1 MMKHAAEMGWQVEQ
15 DNTGQYVIY
24 TGIPEG
30 APEVAQQY
38 AHEHGYEIDSD
49 NYGSII
55 LYTGIHAPDVR
66 LCSVTLKYAGNKE
79 REVEV
84 WCSND
89 YLNLSQHPE
98 VTKTSIEVINELG
111 TGSGGTRN
119 ISGTSTYH
127 VDLERLIADLHRKE
141 SALLF
146 PSAYTANQSTLWT
159 LCKNMEGIEVF
170 SDELNHASLIQ
181 GIKNADVVTHIFRHN
196 DTEHLEELLN
206 TANANTPKL
215 IVFESLYS
223 MEGLRSPLQK
233 IIDIAKKYNALTYLD
248 EVHSVGLYG
257 PEGRGITAEKGLEDE
272 IDIIN
277 GTLSKS
283 FGQMGG
289 YVAANAD
296 IIDYIR
302 SFAPGFIFTSSM
314 NPSIAAASI
323 TSIKIAMSSE
333 DLRENIRINSDRIR
347 TGLRE
352 LQIPFLENDSH
363 IIPIHLY
370 DPRLC
375 KEAANLLLEK
385 HGIYIQPIFYPTVPK
400 GDERFRVTI
409 TPRHEASD
417 IDHFLDALDDV
428 WKQMDLKRSDSDE
441 EEKSAV
447 SRIY

>member
-1 MMKHAAEMGWQVEQ
+1 MNYKKFFSDELVSLKSQGLYRKFRAINRNKSSFPKATERF
-15 DNTGQYVIY
+15 
-24 TGIPEG
+24 EG
-30 APEVAQQY
+30 
-38 AHEHGYEIDSD
+38 
-49 NYGSII
+49 
-55 LYTGIHAPDVR
+55 
-66 LCSVTLKYAGNKE
+66 KE

-89 YLNLSQHPE
+89 YLNLSQHPQ
-98 VTKTSIEVINELG
+98 VTQTSVEVINQLG

-127 VDLERLIADLHRKE
+127 VDLENLLAELHQKE

-159 LCKNMEGIEVF
+159 LCKNMEGVEVF

-196 DTEHLEELLN
+196 DTEHLEELLK
-206 TANANTPKL
+206 TANANSPKI

-233 IIDIAKKYNALTYLD
+233 IIEIARRYNALTYLD

-257 PEGRGITAEKGLEDE
+257 PEGRGITAEKGLDQD

-289 YVAANAD
+289 YVAANSD

-323 TSIKIAMSSE
+323 TAINIAKKAE
-333 DLRENIRINSDRIR
+333 DLRENIRHNSARIR
-347 TGLRE
+347 KGLTDLE
-352 LQIPFLENDSH
+352 IPFLENDSH

-385 HGIYIQPIFYPTVPK
+385 LGIYIQPIFYPTVPK

-409 TPRHEASD
+409 TPRHEAGD
-417 IDHFLDALDDV
+417 IDHFLEALDDV
-428 WKQMDLKRSDSDE
+428 WKTLDLRRSDLTAE
-441 EEKSAV
+441 ERTEI

>member
-1 MMKHAAEMGWQVEQ
+1 MNYKKFFSDELVSLKSQGLYRKFRAINRNKSSFPKATERF
-15 DNTGQYVIY
+15 
-24 TGIPEG
+24 EG
-30 APEVAQQY
+30 
-38 AHEHGYEIDSD
+38 
-49 NYGSII
+49 
-55 LYTGIHAPDVR
+55 
-66 LCSVTLKYAGNKE
+66 KE

-283 FGQMGG
+283 YGQMGG

>member
-1 MMKHAAEMGWQVEQ
+1 MNYKKFFSDELVSLKSQGLYRKFRAINRNKSSFPKATERFE
-15 DNTGQYVIY
+15 GQ
-24 TGIPEG
+24 
-30 APEVAQQY
+30 
-38 AHEHGYEIDSD
+38 
-49 NYGSII
+49 
-55 LYTGIHAPDVR
+55 
-66 LCSVTLKYAGNKE
+66 E

-127 VDLERLIADLHRKE
+127 VDLEKLLADLHRKE

-206 TANANTPKL
+206 NANANTPKL
-215 IVFESLYS
+215 VVFESLYS

-233 IIDIAKKYNALTYLD
+233 IIEISKKYNALTYLD

-333 DLRENIRINSDRIR
+333 DLRDNIRINSDRIR
-347 TGLRE
+347 LGLRD

-417 IDHFLDALDDV
+417 IQHFLDALDDV
-428 WKQMDLKRSDSDE
+428 WNQMGLKRSDAIEGERSV
-441 EEKSAV
+441 V

>member
-1 MMKHAAEMGWQVEQ
+1 MNYKKFFSDELVSLKSQGLYRKFRAINRNKSSFPKATERF
-15 DNTGQYVIY
+15 
-24 TGIPEG
+24 EG
-30 APEVAQQY
+30 
-38 AHEHGYEIDSD
+38 
-49 NYGSII
+49 
-55 LYTGIHAPDVR
+55 
-66 LCSVTLKYAGNKE
+66 KE

-127 VDLERLIADLHRKE
+127 VDLERLLADLHRKE

-283 FGQMGG
+283 YGQMGG

-347 TGLRE
+347 AGLRE

-428 WKQMDLKRSDSDE
+428 WKQMDLKRSNSDQE
-441 EEKSAV
+441 DKSAV

>member
-1 MMKHAAEMGWQVEQ
+1 MNYKKFFSDELVSLKSQGLYRKFRAINRNKASFPKATERF
-15 DNTGQYVIY
+15 
-24 TGIPEG
+24 EG
-30 APEVAQQY
+30 
-38 AHEHGYEIDSD
+38 
-49 NYGSII
+49 
-55 LYTGIHAPDVR
+55 
-66 LCSVTLKYAGNKE
+66 KE

-283 FGQMGG
+283 YGQMGG

-347 TGLRE
+347 AGLRE

-428 WKQMDLKRSDSDE
+428 WKQMDLKRSDSDQ
-441 EEKSAV
+441 EEKSAL

>member
-1 MMKHAAEMGWQVEQ
+1 MNYKKFFSDELISLKSQGLYRKFRAINRNKSSFPKATERF
-15 DNTGQYVIY
+15 
-24 TGIPEG
+24 EG
-30 APEVAQQY
+30 KQ
-38 AHEHGYEIDSD
+38 
-49 NYGSII
+49 
-55 LYTGIHAPDVR
+55 
-66 LCSVTLKYAGNKE
+66 

-98 VTKTSIEVINELG
+98 VTKTSVEVINELG

-127 VDLERLIADLHRKE
+127 VDLEALLANLHNKE
-141 SALLF
+141 AALLF

-159 LCKNMEGIEVF
+159 LCKNLEGVEIF

-181 GIKNADVVTHIFRHN
+181 GIKNANVECHVFRHN
-196 DTEHLEELLN
+196 DTEHLEELIN
-206 TANANTPKL
+206 NANADSPKI

-233 IIDIAKKYNALTYLD
+233 IIEIAKKYNALTYLD

-257 PEGRGITAEKGLEDE
+257 PEGRGITAEKGLEDG

-277 GTLSKS
+277 GTLSKA

-289 YVAANAD
+289 YVAANSD

-323 TSIKIAMSSE
+323 TSIKIAMASE
-333 DLRENIRINSDRIR
+333 DLRDNIRINSDRIR
-347 TGLRE
+347 LGLRD

-409 TPRHEASD
+409 TPRHDASD
-417 IDHFLDALDDV
+417 IQHFLDALDDV
-428 WKQMDLKRSDSDE
+428 WTTLDLKRSESLE
-441 EEKSAV
+441 EEKPIVA
-447 SRIY
+447 RIY

>member
-1 MMKHAAEMGWQVEQ
+1 MNYKKFFSDELVSLKSQGLYRKFRAINRNKSSFPKATERFE
-15 DNTGQYVIY
+15 GQ
-24 TGIPEG
+24 
-30 APEVAQQY
+30 
-38 AHEHGYEIDSD
+38 
-49 NYGSII
+49 
-55 LYTGIHAPDVR
+55 
-66 LCSVTLKYAGNKE
+66 E

-127 VDLERLIADLHRKE
+127 VDLEKLLADLHRKE

-206 TANANTPKL
+206 KANANTPKL
-215 IVFESLYS
+215 VVFESLYS

-233 IIDIAKKYNALTYLD
+233 IIEISKKYNALTYLD

-333 DLRENIRINSDRIR
+333 ELRDNIRINSDLIR
-347 TGLRE
+347 LGLRD
-352 LQIPFLENDSH
+352 LRIPFLENDSH

-385 HGIYIQPIFYPTVPK
+385 HCIYIQPIFYPTVPK

-417 IDHFLDALDDV
+417 IQHFLDALDDV
-428 WKQMDLKRSDSDE
+428 WNQMDLKRSDSIAE
-441 EEKSAV
+441 ERSAV

>member
-1 MMKHAAEMGWQVEQ
+1 MNYKKFFSDELVSLKSQGLYRKFRAINRNKSSFPKATERF
-15 DNTGQYVIY
+15 
-24 TGIPEG
+24 EG
-30 APEVAQQY
+30 
-38 AHEHGYEIDSD
+38 
-49 NYGSII
+49 
-55 LYTGIHAPDVR
+55 
-66 LCSVTLKYAGNKE
+66 KE

-283 FGQMGG
+283 YGQMGG
-289 YVAANAD
+289 YVTANAD

-347 TGLRE
+347 AGLRE

-428 WKQMDLKRSDSDE
+428 WKQMDLKRSDSDQ

>member
-1 MMKHAAEMGWQVEQ
+1 MNYKKFFSDELVSLKSQGLYRKFRAINRNKSSFPKATERFE
-15 DNTGQYVIY
+15 GQ
-24 TGIPEG
+24 
-30 APEVAQQY
+30 
-38 AHEHGYEIDSD
+38 
-49 NYGSII
+49 
-55 LYTGIHAPDVR
+55 
-66 LCSVTLKYAGNKE
+66 E

-127 VDLERLIADLHRKE
+127 VDLENLLADLHNKE

-159 LCKNMEGIEVF
+159 LCKNLEGVEIF

-181 GIKNADVVTHIFRHN
+181 GIKNANVECHVFRHN
-196 DTEHLEELLN
+196 DTEHLEELIN
-206 TANANTPKL
+206 NANANSPKI

-233 IIDIAKKYNALTYLD
+233 IIEIAKKYSALTYLD

-257 PEGRGITAEKGLEDE
+257 PEGRGITAEKGLEDD

-277 GTLSKS
+277 GTLSKA

-289 YVAANAD
+289 YVAASAD

-314 NPSIAAASI
+314 NPSVAAASI
-323 TSIKIAMSSE
+323 TSIKVAMESE
-333 DLRENIRINSDRIR
+333 DLRENIRVNSDRIR
-347 TGLRE
+347 KGLRD

-375 KEAANLLLEK
+375 KEAANLLLER
-385 HGIYIQPIFYPTVPK
+385 HGIYIQPIFFPTVPK

-409 TPRHEASD
+409 TPRHEAND
-417 IDHFLDALDDV
+417 INNFLNALDDV
-428 WKQMDLKRSDSDE
+428 WNTMDLRRSDTIGQ
-441 EEKSAV
+441 EKSTL

>member
-1 MMKHAAEMGWQVEQ
+1 MNYKKFFSDELISLKSQGLYRKFRAINRNKSSFPKATERF
-15 DNTGQYVIY
+15 
-24 TGIPEG
+24 EG
-30 APEVAQQY
+30 KQ
-38 AHEHGYEIDSD
+38 
-49 NYGSII
+49 
-55 LYTGIHAPDVR
+55 
-66 LCSVTLKYAGNKE
+66 

-98 VTKTSIEVINELG
+98 VTKTSVEVINELG

-127 VDLERLIADLHRKE
+127 VDLEALLADLHNKE
-141 SALLF
+141 AALLF

-159 LCKNMEGIEVF
+159 LCKNLEGVEIF

-181 GIKNADVVTHIFRHN
+181 GIKNANVECHVFRHN
-196 DTEHLEELLN
+196 DTEHLEELIN
-206 TANANTPKL
+206 NANADSPKI

-233 IIDIAKKYNALTYLD
+233 IIEIAKKYNALTYLD

-257 PEGRGITAEKGLEDE
+257 PEGRGITAEKGLEDG

-277 GTLSKS
+277 GTLSKA

-289 YVAANAD
+289 YVAANSD

-323 TSIKIAMSSE
+323 TSIKIAMASE
-333 DLRENIRINSDRIR
+333 DLRDNIRINSDRIR
-347 TGLRE
+347 LGLRD

-409 TPRHEASD
+409 TPRHDASD
-417 IDHFLDALDDV
+417 IQHFLDALDDV
-428 WKQMDLKRSDSDE
+428 WTTLDLKRSDSLE
-441 EEKSAV
+441 EEKPTVA
-447 SRIY
+447 RIY

>member
-1 MMKHAAEMGWQVEQ
+1 MNYKKFFSDELVSLKSQGLYRKFRAINRNKSSFPKATERF
-15 DNTGQYVIY
+15 
-24 TGIPEG
+24 EG
-30 APEVAQQY
+30 
-38 AHEHGYEIDSD
+38 
-49 NYGSII
+49 
-55 LYTGIHAPDVR
+55 
-66 LCSVTLKYAGNKE
+66 KE

-127 VDLERLIADLHRKE
+127 VDLERLLADLHRKE

>member
-1 MMKHAAEMGWQVEQ
+1 MNYKKFFSDELVSLKSQGLYRKFRAINRNKSSFPKATERFE
-15 DNTGQYVIY
+15 GQ
-24 TGIPEG
+24 
-30 APEVAQQY
+30 Q
-38 AHEHGYEIDSD
+38 
-49 NYGSII
+49 
-55 LYTGIHAPDVR
+55 
-66 LCSVTLKYAGNKE
+66 

-98 VTKTSIEVINELG
+98 VTKTSIDVINELG

-127 VDLERLIADLHRKE
+127 VDLENLLADLHNKE

-159 LCKNMEGIEVF
+159 LCKNLEGVEIF

-181 GIKNADVVTHIFRHN
+181 GIKNANVECHVFRHN
-196 DTEHLEELLN
+196 DTDHLEELIN
-206 TANANTPKL
+206 NANADSPKI

-233 IIDIAKKYNALTYLD
+233 IIEIAKKYNALTYLD

-257 PEGRGITAEKGLEDE
+257 PQGRGITAEKGLEDE

-277 GTLSKS
+277 GTLSKA

-289 YVAANAD
+289 YVAASAD

-314 NPSIAAASI
+314 NPSVAAASI
-323 TSIKIAMSSE
+323 TSIKVAMESE

-347 TGLRE
+347 AGLRD
-352 LQIPFLENDSH
+352 LRIPFLENDSH

-385 HGIYIQPIFYPTVPK
+385 HGIYIQPIFFPTVPK

-417 IDHFLDALDDV
+417 IDNFLSALDDV
-428 WKQMDLKRSDSDE
+428 WTTMDLKRSDSIE
-441 EEKSAV
+441 EEKPAV

>member
-1 MMKHAAEMGWQVEQ
+1 MNYKKFFSDELISLKSQGLYRKFRAINRNKSSFPKATERF
-15 DNTGQYVIY
+15 
-24 TGIPEG
+24 EG
-30 APEVAQQY
+30 KQ
-38 AHEHGYEIDSD
+38 
-49 NYGSII
+49 
-55 LYTGIHAPDVR
+55 
-66 LCSVTLKYAGNKE
+66 

-98 VTKTSIEVINELG
+98 VTKTSVEVINELG

-127 VDLERLIADLHRKE
+127 VDLEALLADLHNKE
-141 SALLF
+141 AALLF

-159 LCKNMEGIEVF
+159 LCKNLEGVEIF

-181 GIKNADVVTHIFRHN
+181 GIKNANVECHVFRHN
-196 DTEHLEELLN
+196 DTEHLEELIN
-206 TANANTPKL
+206 NANADSPKI

-233 IIDIAKKYNALTYLD
+233 IIEIAKKYNALTYLD

-257 PEGRGITAEKGLEDE
+257 PEGRGITAEKGLEDG

-277 GTLSKS
+277 GTLSKA

-289 YVAANAD
+289 YVAANSD

-323 TSIKIAMSSE
+323 TSIKIAMASE
-333 DLRENIRINSDRIR
+333 DLRDNIRINSDRIR
-347 TGLRE
+347 LGLRD

-409 TPRHEASD
+409 TPRHDASD
-417 IDHFLDALDDV
+417 IQHFLDALDDV
-428 WKQMDLKRSDSDE
+428 WTTLDLKRSESLE
-441 EEKSAV
+441 EEKPTVA
-447 SRIY
+447 RIY

>member
-1 MMKHAAEMGWQVEQ
+1 MNYKKFFSDELISLKSQGLYRKFRAINRNKSSFPKATERF
-15 DNTGQYVIY
+15 
-24 TGIPEG
+24 EG
-30 APEVAQQY
+30 
-38 AHEHGYEIDSD
+38 
-49 NYGSII
+49 N
-55 LYTGIHAPDVR
+55 
-66 LCSVTLKYAGNKE
+66 E

-98 VTKTSIEVINELG
+98 VTKTSVEVINQLG

-127 VDLERLIADLHRKE
+127 VDLENLLADLHNKE

-159 LCKNMEGIEVF
+159 LCKNLGGVEVF

-196 DTEHLEELLN
+196 DTDHLEELLK
-206 TANANTPKL
+206 TANANTPKI

-233 IIDIAKKYNALTYLD
+233 IIEIAKKYNALTYLD

-257 PEGRGITAEKGLEDE
+257 PEGRGITAEKGLEDD

-289 YVAANAD
+289 YVAANSD

-323 TSIKIAMSSE
+323 TAINIAKEAE
-333 DLRENIRINSDRIR
+333 DLRENIRLNSDRIR
-347 TGLRE
+347 KGLTD

-409 TPRHEASD
+409 TPRHEAGD
-417 IDHFLDALDDV
+417 IDHFLDSLDDV
-428 WKQMDLKRSDSDE
+428 WKEMDLRRSEESQ
-441 EEKSAV
+441 EEKPAV